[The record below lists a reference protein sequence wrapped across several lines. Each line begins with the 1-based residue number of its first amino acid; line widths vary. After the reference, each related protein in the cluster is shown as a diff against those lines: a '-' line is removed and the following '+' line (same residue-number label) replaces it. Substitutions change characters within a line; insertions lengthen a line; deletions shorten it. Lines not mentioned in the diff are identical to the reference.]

1 MQEELRAGQSSV
13 YSRVAEKAKCKFL
26 LNLALIYVNSGE
38 MGKAHDI
45 LNEYLLTQPDSPDAR
60 DALKEIEGEK

>member
-1 MQEELRAGQSSV
+1 MQEELRAGQLSV

-26 LNLALIYVNSGE
+26 LNLALIHVNSGE

-45 LNEYLLTQPDSPDAR
+45 LNEYLPTQSDGPDV
-60 DALKEIEGEK
+60 